1 MNTLKNCQ
9 EDLVSLT
16 KREKSVVQRR
26 LALHKKY
33 EEAVKL
39 YAETDKPLK
48 EIAEIC
54 NVSVG
59 GLGSYLRRYWRELVF
74 RHHGISVNN
83 SSLQNVKIIET
94 GKQNINAH
102 MKYKDA
108 VAACDS
114 LTFIDLNISQ
124 IARKYGLDAT
134 AMANFM
140 RIHYHDT
147 LVWREKVRKQ
157 LGINDNTAHGARKKC
172 IKQYAEAVRMYK
184 ETDMT
189 MSEIAEACKVS
200 LSGFSQHLRFYH
212 SDILKQKR
220 QRRKVA
226 EATKTFGKLT
236 GNGRMYK
243 PAPATEKKYAE
254 ALDLYK
260 NTTMTMKDIAKHA
273 GVSSE
278 GFRSYLHKWH
288 KNLVLERLGVAG
300 DVDENIDLRKAKRRL
315 KTVAVKYEGAIES
328 LRQNPRPIAKVAV
341 EFGFRPDVFR
351 EYLNKHEPELA
362 ARQGMMCSASG
373 KKISRRS
380 EEKYFVAMKL
390 YETTPESLK
399 SISRR
404 LGLTYNSLGGYIRR
418 NYPEVISRHRDLL

>member
-26 LALHKKY
+26 QALHKKY

-147 LVWREKVRKQ
+147 LVWREK
-157 LGINDNTAHGARKKC
+157 
-172 IKQYAEAVRMYK
+172 YA
-184 ETDMT
+184 
-189 MSEIAEACKVS
+189 SS
-200 LSGFSQHLRFYH
+200 L
-212 SDILKQKR
+212 
-220 QRRKVA
+220 
-226 EATKTFGKLT
+226 E
-236 GNGRMYK
+236 
-243 PAPATEKKYAE
+243 
-254 ALDLYK
+254 
-260 NTTMTMKDIAKHA
+260 
-273 GVSSE
+273 
-278 GFRSYLHKWH
+278 
-288 KNLVLERLGVAG
+288 
-300 DVDENIDLRKAKRRL
+300 
-315 KTVAVKYEGAIES
+315 
-328 LRQNPRPIAKVAV
+328 
-341 EFGFRPDVFR
+341 
-351 EYLNKHEPELA
+351 
-362 ARQGMMCSASG
+362 
-373 KKISRRS
+373 
-380 EEKYFVAMKL
+380 
-390 YETTPESLK
+390 
-399 SISRR
+399 
-404 LGLTYNSLGGYIRR
+404 
-418 NYPEVISRHRDLL
+418 